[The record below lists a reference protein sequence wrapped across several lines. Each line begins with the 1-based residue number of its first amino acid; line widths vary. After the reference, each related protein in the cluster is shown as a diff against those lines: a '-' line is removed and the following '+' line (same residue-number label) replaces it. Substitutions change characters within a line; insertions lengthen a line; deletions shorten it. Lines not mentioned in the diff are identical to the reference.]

1 MLTVVSPRQHL
12 APVLAVKAA
21 EDGVVTPDYVL
32 SGAEVG
38 EMEINLLTKILLTR
52 PRPCGA
58 VAAAGQV
65 EVLERLKEA
74 GVALVAVLGL

>member
-1 MLTVVSPRQHL
+1 
-12 APVLAVKAA
+12 
-21 EDGVVTPDYVL
+21 
-32 SGAEVG
+32 
-38 EMEINLLTKILLTR
+38 MEINLLTKILLTR